1 MARRSKNNLL
11 LITRRKMWRSTHF
24 LLAMNQT
31 HMELQKHTL
40 TQSLSLSLLS
50 PLDL

>member
-1 MARRSKNNLL
+1 MVHGSKNNLL

-31 HMELQKHTL
+31 HTELQKHIYNP
-40 TQSLSLSLLS
+40 SRSSV
-50 PLDL
+50 DL